1 MSQTL
6 KIIDTHNHFDFPI
19 FDNDRQELVIQ
30 AKQSGVNHMVIT
42 GYISKHFERII
53 NTQNLINASNNT
65 VPPTAPLQKL
75 NSHIALGLHPLYI
88 NEHKADDLTLLDDM
102 ITQYRPIAI
111 GEIGLD
117 TYTAEMKQA
126 ANIEKQKHLFNA
138 QLDLAVKHELPVLL
152 HIRKSHADSIKI
164 LKQHTYNAH
173 LFGGIAH
180 SFSGGEQEAITF
192 VKLGFKL
199 GITGQITNP
208 NAKKLRTAIIRVVD
222 KFGLESI
229 VIETDCPDMTPL
241 ACQHHKTNT
250 QHTPRNIPS
259 NLTFVLESLSQ
270 LLNVDKYILAKQ
282 LWHNSCQ
289 ALKVNWAYD

>member
-1 MSQTL
+1 MNQTL
-6 KIIDTHNHFDFPI
+6 KLIDTHNHFDFPI
-19 FDNDRQELVIQ
+19 FDNDRQDLVIQ

-42 GYISKHFERII
+42 GYISKHFERIV
-53 NTQNLINASNNT
+53 NTQNIINSSHNKT
-65 VPPTAPLQKL
+65 SLTTSHETLQ
-75 NSHIALGLHPLYI
+75 SHIALGLHPLYI
-88 NEHKADDLTLLDDM
+88 NEHKAEDLTLLDNM

-117 TYTAEMKQA
+117 TYTAKMKQA

-138 QLDLAVKHELPVLL
+138 QLNLAVKHELPVLL
-152 HIRKSHADSIKI
+152 HIRKAHADSIKI
-164 LKQHTYNAH
+164 LKQHNYDAH
-173 LFGGIAH
+173 IFGGVAH

-199 GITGQITNP
+199 GLTGQITNP
-208 NAKKLRTAIIRVVD
+208 NAKKLRNAITKVVD

-241 ACQHHKTNT
+241 TCINHKTNT
-250 QHTPRNIPS
+250 QLTPLNIPS
-259 NLTFVLESLSQ
+259 NLIYVLESLSQ